1 MGDENGEF
9 FENKF
14 PSKPGPPPDVTITIE
29 PREDTKFQVDL
40 QIGDYWE
47 TWTINMSRDDVRT
60 LNQTFQKE
68 AEQLIEQW
76 EWKGISSEEYNKR
89 IYQLVITGNSTF
101 TKVFTHVKARQK
113 LQTAL
118 KRKRDNPASI
128 LIISEVFSLP
138 WEFIYTFDVTRTP
151 HLFENFWGMN
161 HIIRRRIAKSY
172 DGESAD
178 DCINS
183 PPKLGLL
190 TDSSLSSV
198 DTKEI
203 PFFERLR
210 DNGLILLD
218 TLDDLDPN
226 NRISEL
232 DTKFKAFLGNPLNIV
247 HFACHA
253 VYEEGQN
260 SRITLSKEFDIS
272 LNEMESYKVTT
283 NGNPLIILNACE
295 SGNLNPLYTMNFV
308 DDFLNRG
315 AIGVV
320 ATECVVPDD
329 FAAAF
334 AQKLYDFLLP
344 KPGKESLPLGRSL
357 LETRRHFLDSEKNPS
372 GLIYSMYARPSIK
385 FKQECEA
392 KTLN

>member
-1 MGDENGEF
+1 MADENGEF

-14 PSKPGPPPDVTITIE
+14 PPNPGPSPDVTITIE
-29 PREDTKFQVDL
+29 PRGDTIFRVVL

-47 TWTINMSRDDVRT
+47 AWTINMSRDDVRS

-68 AEQLIEQW
+68 AEQIIDQW
-76 EWKGISSEEYNKR
+76 QWKDISSKEYNKR
-89 IYQLVITGNSTF
+89 IYQLVVTGNATF
-101 TKVFTHVKARQK
+101 TKIFSPVKARKK

-118 KRKRDNPASI
+118 KRAKDNPASI

-138 WEFIYTFDVTRTP
+138 WEFIYPFDVTATP

-203 PFFERLR
+203 PFFKGLR

-218 TLDDLDPN
+218 TLEDLDPN
-226 NRISEL
+226 NRIFEL

-253 VYEEGQN
+253 AYEEGQK
-260 SRITLSKEFDIS
+260 SRIKLSKEFYIS

-308 DDFLNRG
+308 DEFFKSWCNWCGCYGMCRAG
-315 AIGVV
+315 QFRIGFCAKIIRFSV
-320 ATECVVPDD
+320 AQ
-329 FAAAF
+329 A
-334 AQKLYDFLLP
+334 
-344 KPGKESLPLGRSL
+344 
-357 LETRRHFLDSEKNPS
+357 
-372 GLIYSMYARPSIK
+372 
-385 FKQECEA
+385 
-392 KTLN
+392 